1 MRSQRLV
8 FPQGPTSINWWS
20 LTKIMV
26 SAEPSLSWAT
36 DPLKI
41 LLSSQ
46 SQNPKFKRSRLS
58 ELRAYA
64 KEALK
69 TRNLLSPRN
78 QKMTKLQPTD
88 PAEPKPRFSKLQVP
102 MRKPNFPICTP
113 STFQAR
119 KKLVGLPP
127 PIKPTTDWIVWS
139 LKTMIYSSIRR
150 FHSTNH
156 PKSKRGTRIE
166 TVTTSAV
173 PCGRTKMNLTTKMMI
188 L

>member
-8 FPQGPTSINWWS
+8 FLQGPTSINWWS
-20 LTKIMV
+20 STKIMV

-46 SQNPKFKRSRLS
+46 SQNLKYKRNQRS
-58 ELRAYA
+58 EPRVYV

-78 QKMTKLQPTD
+78 QKMIKLQPTD
-88 PAEPKPRFSKLQVP
+88 LVEPRPKCFKLQVP
-102 MRKPNFPICTP
+102 MRKPSFRICTP

-127 PIKPTTDWIVWS
+127 PIKLTIDWIVWS
-139 LKTMIYSSIRR
+139 LKTMIYSSIHR
-150 FHSTNH
+150 FHSINR
-156 PKSKRGTRIE
+156 PKWKRGTRIE
-166 TVTTSAV
+166 TVTTLAV
-173 PCGRTKMNLTTKMMI
+173 LCGRTSTNSTTKMMI